1 MALFNFRYSFLDAQ
15 NKAEFFKAGKSLVHE
30 FRNLQMKEKLD
41 NQNDT
46 DKIILGI
53 SNKRIAFFWS
63 LNNESRILVLNK
75 EGNNFTHK
83 AKIEDFKEVFRNN
96 KLTDEIT
103 IYDTIIIKTLVKK
116 IGDIYTGENW
126 GDIYQ
131 EY

>member
-1 MALFNFRYSFLDAQ
+1 MALLNFRYSFLDAQ
-15 NKAEFFKAGKSLVHE
+15 NKAEFFKAGKSLVSE
-30 FRNLQMKEKLD
+30 FRNLQMKEKMD

-46 DKIILGI
+46 DRIILGI
-53 SNKRIAFFWS
+53 SKKRIAFFWT

-75 EGNNFTHK
+75 EGNNFTK
-83 AKIEDFKEVFRNN
+83 EAKIDYFKEVFQNN
-96 KLTDEIT
+96 KLTDKIT

-131 EY
+131 E

>member
-1 MALFNFRYSFLDAQ
+1 M
-15 NKAEFFKAGKSLVHE
+15 
-30 FRNLQMKEKLD
+30 
-41 NQNDT
+41 
-46 DKIILGI
+46 IILGI

-83 AKIEDFKEVFRNN
+83 AKIEDFRNN

-131 EY
+131 E